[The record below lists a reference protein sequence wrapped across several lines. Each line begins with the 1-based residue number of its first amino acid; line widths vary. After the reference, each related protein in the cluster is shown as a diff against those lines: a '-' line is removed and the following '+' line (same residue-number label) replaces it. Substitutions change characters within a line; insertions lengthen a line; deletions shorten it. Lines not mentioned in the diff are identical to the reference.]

1 MPVRLLE
8 VKEEARGEDRR
19 EAERDPIARENPNE
33 CITSLSMKGAN
44 VRIREFCHE
53 ADRIAKD
60 LSTLLGQYLLCSRES

>member
-33 CITSLSMKGAN
+33 CITSLSMKGSN

-60 LSTLLGQYLLCSRES
+60 LSTLLGQYMRCSRES